1 MSTPTGVAPVTGTTS
16 RTAATH
22 HPRARVAQRVV
33 SSQPAA
39 ETPCAD
45 DTKEC
50 TRE

>member
-1 MSTPTGVAPVTGTTS
+1 MPTPTGVVPVTSTTS

-33 SSQPAA
+33 SFLPAA
-39 ETPCAD
+39 DTPGAD

-50 TRE
+50 TP